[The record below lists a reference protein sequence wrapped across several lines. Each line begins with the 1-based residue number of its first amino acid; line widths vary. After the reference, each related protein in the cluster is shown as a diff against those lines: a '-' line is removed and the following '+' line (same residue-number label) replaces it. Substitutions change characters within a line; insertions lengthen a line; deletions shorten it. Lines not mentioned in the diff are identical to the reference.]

1 METSGFSETGTTS
14 ESSETRK
21 LAKQPSSM
29 KANILLMLVS
39 LVVALVIAEIAV
51 RVYYK
56 LSQRTIY
63 QEMAQQRAPNGSH
76 FDLKDIIAPSDNP
89 YLVYELIPNRRG
101 MFQGVLFQTNAH
113 GMRGP
118 ETTIK
123 KGKGT
128 WRIAALGDSTMFG
141 WGVKQ
146 EQAYPAVLEKA
157 LNSAGD
163 SWRYEVLNFAVP
175 GYNTAIEAEV
185 YKERAAAFD
194 PDLILIQF
202 DVNDLA
208 LPNFLFEPPDMLT
221 LKRSYLLALIKS
233 LLKGRDARQSLA
245 QMASGELQRSP
256 LIDAPSA
263 DGVVK
268 YFEYRAQFAPE
279 QYRYMVGW
287 DGVRRALDRLWAESN
302 QPILHLSWIYRIS
315 SKKLKDFGDIDLFAH
330 HVHEGRARRNDGHRL
345 FFLDIVSVGH
355 EFCKELGL
363 QWVRDLVVDY
373 PNDYHPS
380 PERHVLIAR
389 AIYLA
394 LVENRLLP
402 KDSILYPKKE
412 AIAQLLWDQAR
423 EMVESRAT
431 DPEKD

>member
-1 METSGFSETGTTS
+1 METSHFGKTGTTS
-14 ESSETRK
+14 ASPVKRK
-21 LAKQPSSM
+21 SVKRPTSM
-29 KANILLMLVS
+29 RGNILLMLVS

-63 QEMAQQRAPNGSH
+63 QEMARQRVPNGSH

-101 MFQGVLFQTNAH
+101 TFQGVLLQTNSH

-123 KGKGT
+123 KREGT

-157 LNSAGD
+157 LNTAGD
-163 SWRYEVLNFAVP
+163 SRRYEVLNFAVP

-185 YKERAAAFD
+185 YKQRAAAFD

-208 LPNFLFEPPDMLT
+208 LPNFLFESPDILT
-221 LKRSYLLALIKS
+221 FKRSYLLVLIKS

-245 QMASGELQRSP
+245 RMASGDLQKSP

-287 DGVRRALDRLWAESN
+287 DGVRRGS
-302 QPILHLSWIYRIS
+302 
-315 SKKLKDFGDIDLFAH
+315 
-330 HVHEGRARRNDGHRL
+330 
-345 FFLDIVSVGH
+345 
-355 EFCKELGL
+355 
-363 QWVRDLVVDY
+363 
-373 PNDYHPS
+373 
-380 PERHVLIAR
+380 
-389 AIYLA
+389 
-394 LVENRLLP
+394 
-402 KDSILYPKKE
+402 
-412 AIAQLLWDQAR
+412 
-423 EMVESRAT
+423 
-431 DPEKD
+431 

>member
-1 METSGFSETGTTS
+1 METSHFGKTGTTS
-14 ESSETRK
+14 ASPVKRK
-21 LAKQPSSM
+21 SVKRPASM
-29 KANILLMLVS
+29 KGNILLMLVS

-63 QEMAQQRAPNGSH
+63 QEMARQRVPNGSH
-76 FDLKDIIAPSDNP
+76 FDLKDIISPSDNP
-89 YLVYELIPNRRG
+89 HLVYELLPNRHG
-101 MFQGVLFQTNAH
+101 TFQGVLFRTNAH

-123 KGKGT
+123 KEKGT

-157 LNSAGD
+157 LNAAGD
-163 SWRYEVLNFAVP
+163 SRRYEVLNFAVP

-185 YKERAAAFD
+185 YKQRAAAFD

-221 LKRSYLLALIKS
+221 LKRSYLLALVKS
-233 LLKGRDARQSLA
+233 LLKGHDARQSLA
-245 QMASGELQRSP
+245 RMASGDLQKSP

-263 DGVVK
+263 NGVVK

-287 DGVRRALDRLWAESN
+287 DGVRRALDRLWDESN

-315 SKKLKDFGDIDLFAH
+315 SKMLKDFGDIDLFAR
-330 HVHEGRARRNDGHRL
+330 HVHEGSARRNDGHRL
-345 FFLDIVSVGH
+345 FFLDIVSVGRT
-355 EFCKELGL
+355 FCKEMGI

-389 AIYLA
+389 TIFLA
-394 LVENRLLP
+394 LLENQLLP
-402 KDSILYPKKE
+402 KDSILYQKKE
-412 AIAQLLWDQAR
+412 VIARLLWDQAG
-423 EMVESRAT
+423 EMVE
-431 DPEKD
+431 